1 MKTKEDKKTTNDIYL
16 LASGARGYNNEL
28 SLNALTYY
36 AIGTG
41 DERALIELLDIAPN
55 LYFEN
60 KAVQKCVDS
69 AIKRGENSGGELLDS
84 GSFWHLKALKE
95 YADATETTSF
105 IGVNKNKSNNFIEK
119 SIANRNVALNL
130 VSIFTDDIIKLE
142 SVDPTDPYLKTKY
155 SLLEDAKKEVEKYSS
170 IAHLLDKVGN
180 AFKDARSAYLD
191 EAKSL
196 NLADAQVSKAKAHL
210 IDKKYYLRKEEKGD
224 YSLLSLSVASKISPS
239 LEKDYYLAQCLAY
252 DSKISESDY
261 LRTLMNIAHE
271 NKPSSESIAAVDVG
285 MEIEKFEDA
294 EPRLLFLDPN
304 QPIDYPPKDSSNPPK
319 LLDPNEPIDYPT
331 NPHFFNGEF
340 KSYSP
345 SPIFGGDN
353 D

>member
-1 MKTKEDKKTTNDIYL
+1 MKTKADKKTTNDIYL

-41 DERALIELLDIAPN
+41 RVRALIELLDIAPN

-60 KAVQKCVDS
+60 KAVKKAVDS
-69 AIKRGENSGGELLDS
+69 AINRSSDYASIL
-84 GSFWHLKALKE
+84 HLVALKE

-105 IGVNKNKSNNFIEK
+105 IGVNKNKSNDFIER
-119 SIANRNVALNL
+119 SMHNRNLTSRL
-130 VSIFTDDIIKLE
+130 ISILCDDIVRLE
-142 SVDPTDPYLKTKY
+142 SEDFSDPQLKDKY
-155 SLLEDAKKEVEKYSS
+155 SALEDAKKDLEKYSN
-170 IAHLLDKVGN
+170 IANLLNNVGI
-180 AFKDARSAYLD
+180 AFTRARSAYLD

-196 NLADAQVSKAKAHL
+196 NPADAQVSKAKAHL
-210 IDKKYYLRKEEKGD
+210 IDKKYNLGKEEKGD
-224 YSLLSLSVASKISPS
+224 YSLLSLSVASKICPS
-239 LEKDYYLAQCLAY
+239 LEKDYFVAQCLAF
-252 DSKISESDY
+252 DSKITESDY

-271 NKPSSESIAAVDVG
+271 NKPSRESVAAVDVG

-294 EPRLLFLDPN
+294 KPRLLFLDPN